1 MRKNVGSRAAAML
14 LSVLVAMTSVPLPAQ
29 ADAQTGP
36 DTSCAVLAGGRTVNA
51 ALKGLAGDTVPDPSK
66 AGSVS
71 DRKITGIRLSST
83 APDAEEQTVNIAAQG
98 SPDVYA
104 WFVPSGTLPHTGSA
118 PSDAEG
124 GADAAAVEA
133 APAAETQEAAPAE
146 TPAPTEAPAEEAAPA
161 ETAPSEEQQAASQPA
176 ADRTESQPAAVS
188 EPSGTVVVTPE
199 EETTAASS
207 AQEAAQAASS
217 ADSAASASSAA
228 AAEEDPDAK
237 GVICVY
243 TSAPSIAYG
252 TDAVSMFEGM
262 TVLNSL
268 NGLSSFDFSKVSDAS
283 RMFYGDAV
291 LSDITPIAEYDG
303 SSVTK
308 ADRTFEGTKV
318 NASAVPAWYV
328 KANTVTSDETD
339 SETAQAVSEASAAG
353 STADPSAESVESVA
367 ESAASSAS
375 ETVSTA
381 ETEAGSTE
389 SAAESAVSSGA
400 VSTAES
406 AAESTAESGL
416 SDEDKTVAER
426 LYNYFAN
433 YSDGGASWDITAEF
447 VTTEPQDTYRE
458 NTAPVE
464 LYVPAP
470 GQDGTDSAAEP
481 AADTAA
487 DSAAEPAVDAAADNT
502 AESAA
507 SALPKTGRKGTL
519 PKTDISW
526 VKLYARDGQER
537 YGTWSTGYYKVQA
550 SDGNTYLSICMNPS
564 FKAPARVE
572 TYSGGRLTEIL
583 NATARKVLYYGEGG
597 QGDLGYGLAATHL
610 ALSKAMGSGDWA
622 YRADSGTISRAN
634 AMLKRLSSF
643 PDVPSGVKAYK
654 ITTYGSHKQNLLF
667 IEKVHTSTAYVTKRS
682 ANSRQSNTDRY
693 SLAGAI
699 YEILDKNNKVVD
711 ILKTTK
717 GGNSNKVELY
727 PGTYTIKEKQASKGF
742 RLNTEVKTFTVANDG
757 STIHITFDEPLYR
770 HGSLK
775 IRKVASAWNTDL
787 SGASFRLDEWSAK
800 RNQFVTSGYKLNATG
815 SSSWKSDELYET
827 DDNQGRFRVVETG
840 VPTHAFGLNG
850 TYEFNV
856 TQSTSRTFTVPN
868 DTENVI
874 RIVKTDPY
882 DTSVRLAGAEFSVQQ
897 YNSAAGRY
905 EDYKK
910 ITAAN
915 YNASTGVYSIPVR
928 NTAQNRGM
936 YRITETK
943 APDGY
948 QPNFTRDITVRAN
961 SPYELEVMNAFNIS
975 LFPKGRIEIAKTDT
989 STGASITD
997 EEALTAEFDVYE
1009 WQGQTSQYR
1018 KVGVLT
1024 WDSKAKKFVSGD
1036 LPIRIKADH
1045 PTRTASSTLNWNEGK
1060 YRVVEKTAPLGF
1072 VNSGWA
1078 KEFTFTTKDLN
1089 QTEVLSDAVSN
1100 TPNEYKIYKVSAK
1113 DGKPVNAVFRLAASG
1128 KDKTVYVN
1136 GTKTTVTAA
1145 GVEVSTRDGVIT
1157 LSRIEAGAYTYTEVA
1172 VDAPYIVEK
1181 AASGAFSVNASGLV
1195 SDADE
1200 KAKGQASATLEN
1212 SPAVELYI
1220 EKKSAE
1226 QDVVE
1231 NGFPA
1236 GTEFRIEEYSAAL
1249 KGYRYYATAAYGQ
1262 KDGSDTGAF
1271 LDKTTKKPVMLT
1283 WTKSNQGRYRVA
1295 EIAATPGY
1303 VLDSTPKEVTLPDTI
1318 TENTPPVSVSFVNKP
1333 NGFFIHKQDTTG
1345 LELENCGFEIWNTDN
1360 RSLYDKT
1367 VMTTIKNASGTGDET
1382 KAMAAFRALPAGSY
1396 AYREVSAPNGY
1407 KVDPKTYTFKVS
1419 SAGMLTGQ
1427 DGKETDTLTVTVKD
1441 PQLTKFRL
1449 VKTDDKG
1456 RTYGKN
1462 GFPAG
1467 TVFAV
1472 YEWSEAAQ
1480 AYSTVPVRYIT
1491 YITDEDKTAG
1501 THPVI
1506 TDATKQRA
1514 GGSLPK
1520 TGRGGMLPKTG
1531 VKDSAEYNFTYGWND
1546 GTYMYLNVRN
1556 KSTGAVV
1563 KNVSI
1568 YVGAHIDANHKFST
1582 GAWTHDGITWY
1593 YRIANSK
1600 INVRKVSGVNLYSD
1614 AVYTD
1619 ASTRV
1624 PNRWEA
1630 NSGFGCFAS
1639 YKVYFEDESGKRIK
1653 TVTKNLGDYIVTGA
1667 PSLTKTGYA
1676 LTWKKLSTDG
1686 TYSAVQ
1692 ATPPGTT
1699 PEERSS
1705 RGTSTN
1711 YLAAHDE
1718 GTNKASEEQRNPYLH
1733 VKAFWTANTYHVHFD
1748 ANGGSGSMGDQ
1759 IMTYDTAANLT
1770 ANAFTRNGY
1779 TFNGW
1784 NTQANGKGTSYANM
1798 ASVRNLT
1805 STANGTVTL
1814 YAQWNLIKYTVTV
1827 KYDANGGTGSADQ
1840 QTFTSYGTDDGNKS
1854 IGAFHTGTI
1863 SRPGYTLA
1871 GWQVD
1876 GTGDTYT
1883 PDNAVKASWVHG
1895 HNGQTVTLKAQWT
1908 PKTYTIVYDGNG
1920 ADGGHMDNQTVQYDD
1935 TLTLKSGYTRT
1946 GYTFVDWLDGYGDH
1960 RSAGT
1965 SVTVKELAD
1974 KWMIPN
1980 HTDTFSFWAQW
1991 KPNEYK
1997 LTFDLD
2003 GGKASGTMPSSYTY
2017 GMVTT
2022 IPQPTKNGY
2031 NFLGWTSKA
2040 LGYTDP
2046 VENAVVLETQ
2056 TGDVDLT
2063 ANWAKA
2069 GSFVDPDTLKDPE
2082 MTVTA
2087 DNKGKFRVREVAA
2100 TEGYLLDQ
2108 SYKDVDLLRHTYTEN
2123 GNTTENKLSK
2133 TADGSMDQVPFTNK
2147 PNQYTIRKVDMSG
2160 SPVADVHFTVTDP
2173 SGKAQEYVTGKD
2185 GLISFTALVS
2195 GTWTYKESQAPDG
2208 YVLDP
2213 HTYSIVVSSPDHRVN
2228 GQEAADETIY
2238 NPDRKPKSFII
2249 KKVDEN
2255 GRAIPDVHFI
2265 VTNTK
2270 GETADVYTRNDGQYQ
2285 VIPKKDELN
2294 GTYKVQE
2301 ATWEEQ
2307 NKFQKNHP
2315 GQILKIDPTV
2325 YTVTMKDG
2333 VFVPEEV
2340 VLTIRNETNH
2350 FVLKKVSEDGKTL
2363 IPGASF
2369 RIWNDRT
2376 DAGAY
2381 DQTLTTDE
2389 KGEIRVDSLVTGTW
2403 HYEETG
2409 APDGYRLDPK
2419 RHDFTVDEN
2428 GRVSG
2433 QWTYTVTVK
2442 EIPMTFTLKKTGADG
2457 KALAGASFHIWN
2469 DRTDTGAYDK
2479 TLTTGA
2485 DGTIAVRGLMPG
2497 AYHYQETAAPAGY
2510 LVDHAVRNVTLEAG
2524 KDASVTAADRQNRFT
2539 VRKTD
2544 KNGKAIAGAEFGFT
2558 FTPAANGTTASVVT
2572 ATSSVKTTED
2582 GTKLYLWKAGAD
2594 GTVVFNGLAA
2604 GTYTYRETAAPN
2616 GYKVNPDVYT
2626 MTVSDDGTV
2635 HAAALA
2641 DGADPSGLATKAGE
2655 GDANLEASVSDLE
2668 QLSFTPVV
2676 KKKDAETGKAL
2687 SGAVFELDV
2696 ADGTGWKKVSTSAW
2710 NADRE
2715 LYTFPIVSSGDGGTQ
2730 YRIVEIQAPDG
2741 YVCDYSRVFTPDE
2754 AAAFEVPYEFDADNT
2769 PNQVTLRKTDEDG
2782 NVLAQFDGFNVAM
2795 QGNADWT
2802 YAGQRFVKAVNG
2814 EAVLERLAAGTYT
2827 YSEDWDHIPE
2837 GFLPDT
2843 DETGTMRVHTFT
2855 VAKDGSIIQSDGTPA
2870 SRAAFTLKDR
2880 PETTGTIKL
2889 HKTDRDGKD
2898 MTGAAFAVYAWS
2910 RAKGAYASD
2919 PVGTLS
2925 YNETDKLYT
2934 SGPLSIT
2941 ADNLGRFRIVET
2953 ASGKDAYPAG
2963 RTADV
2968 VFAEGETEK
2977 TVTMVDQPNQL
2988 PVRKTDGA
2996 GKALAGA
3003 VFTLEDKAYYES
3015 GEKAHA
3021 DGKDAEPFAAT
3032 ATSGSDG
3039 IARFLAIPTGT
3050 YVLYESAGVPGYA
3063 VDTAVHEVVVDEAY
3077 NITVDGKAVQVADSG
3092 AVTVGGK
3099 ASGNAAL
3106 TVVNR
3111 ENRLT
3116 VRKTDPDKKPYA
3128 GVSFKLVRYADPLYD
3143 TELKDGTSG
3152 TAPAAQETRTGTTG
3166 TDGTVSWNRLADGY
3180 WYLEETAVPQGV
3192 TLCTEKRMIL
3202 VRNGLLSLGYG
3213 EDSQVELTYTIW
3225 DGTPFE
3231 GHLYLK
3237 KVDKDTK
3244 EVLKDAVFS
3253 VYEWNTVAQDPLID
3267 RKDPVA
3273 VMKYNAVHDRYETW
3287 KQESGKD
3294 VWDTALPITDENQ
3307 ALFMVVETKA
3317 PAGHAAEDL
3326 FRKVNL
3332 YDQRTQTITIE
3343 NPKMGRLII
3352 EKYDEDTYTE
3362 DSFDDAV
3369 KLDGAQF
3376 SFWKDGDEAHAKT
3389 YTTGEGETGGK
3400 HDAEH
3405 HGRIIITGLE
3415 AGATYHYRE
3424 TKAPAGYSCDTSVRT
3439 ITVTGYG
3446 WINGEKGD
3454 VVVRVADKKMN
3465 PITLHT
3471 GGTGRTLLYIGG
3483 AALLGLFGALAGIR
3497 KAKARKAEAA
3507 ADASADTEA
3516 EDKDQKE

>member
-1 MRKNVGSRAAAML
+1 MRKNVGSRTAAML

-51 ALKGLAGDTVPDPSK
+51 ALKGLAGNAVPDPSK

-161 ETAPSEEQQAASQPA
+161 ETAPAEEQQAASQPA

-252 TDAVSMFEGM
+252 TDTVSMFEGM
-262 TVLNSL
+262 TVLDSL
-268 NGLSSFDFSKVSDAS
+268 NGLSSFDFSRVEDAS
-283 RMFYGDAV
+283 RMFYGDAS
-291 LSDITPIAEYDG
+291 LSDLSPIAAYDG

-308 ADRTFEGTKV
+308 ADHTFEGTKV
-318 NASAVPAWYV
+318 SASAVPDWYV
-328 KANTVTSDETD
+328 KANTVASDETD
-339 SETAQAVSEASAAG
+339 SETERAVSEAAA
-353 STADPSAESVESVA
+353 AESVEPAAESMSSSVPETMSTA
-367 ESAASSAS
+367 ESAA
-375 ETVSTA
+375 EDTA
-381 ETEAGSTE
+381 
-389 SAAESAVSSGA
+389 SAAESSASSSSEAVGA
-400 VSTAES
+400 AES

-416 SDEDKTVAER
+416 SDEDKAVAER
-426 LYNYFAN
+426 IYNYFAN
-433 YSDGGASWDITAEF
+433 YSDGGSSWDITAEY
-447 VTTEPQDTYRE
+447 VGTEPQDTYHVDTTPTEIRV
-458 NTAPVE
+458 TAD
-464 LYVPAP
+464 
-470 GQDGTDSAAEP
+470 DGTDSAAEP
-481 AADTAA
+481 AVDTAA
-487 DSAAEPAVDAAADNT
+487 DST

-507 SALPKTGRKGTL
+507 SVLPKTGRKGTL

-526 VKLYARDGQER
+526 VRLYTRDGQAR

-564 FKAPARVE
+564 FKSPARVE
-572 TYSGGRLTEIL
+572 TYSGARLTEVM

-634 AMLKRLSSF
+634 AMLKRLSSL

-654 ITTYGSHKQNLLF
+654 ITTYGSRKQNLLF
-667 IEKVHTSTAYVTKRS
+667 IEKARTATTYVSKVS
-682 ANSRQSNTDRY
+682 ADSRQSNTSHY

-727 PGTYTIKEKQASKGF
+727 PGTYTIREKQASKGF
-742 RLNTEVKTFTVANDG
+742 RLNTKKQTFTVPNDG
-757 STIHITFDEPLYR
+757 RPVHITFEEPLYR
-770 HGSLK
+770 HGSLR

-815 SSSWKSDELYET
+815 RSSWKSDELYET

-897 YNSAAGRY
+897 YNSAAGKY

-915 YNASTGVYSIPVR
+915 YNASTGVYSIAVR

-1009 WQGQTSQYR
+1009 WQAQTSQYR
-1018 KVGVLT
+1018 KVGILT

-1036 LPIRIKADH
+1036 LPVRIRADH
-1045 PTRTASSTLNWNEGK
+1045 PAKTAVSTINWNEGK
-1060 YRVVEKTAPLGF
+1060 YRVVERTAPNGF

-1100 TPNEYKIYKVSAK
+1100 TPNEYKINKVSAM
-1113 DGKPVNAVFRLAASG
+1113 DGKPVEAVFRLSTTG
-1128 KDKTVYVN
+1128 KDKTLYVN
-1136 GTKTTVTAA
+1136 GTKTTVTAS
-1145 GVEVSTRDGVIT
+1145 GVEVETKNGVIT
-1157 LSRIEAGAYTYTEVA
+1157 LSKIEAGSYTYKEVS
-1172 VDAPYIVEK
+1172 VDAPYLIER
-1181 AASGAFSVNASGLV
+1181 ATSGTFSVSASGLV

-1200 KAKGQASATLEN
+1200 KAKGQASVTVEN
-1212 SPAVELYI
+1212 APAVELDI
-1220 EKKSAE
+1220 EKKSSE
-1226 QDVVE
+1226 EDVVE

-1236 GTEFRIEEYSAAL
+1236 GTEFRVEEYSAAL
-1249 KGYRYYATAAYGQ
+1249 KGYRYYATAVYGQ
-1262 KDGSDTGAF
+1262 KDGNGAYAF
-1271 LDKTTKKPVMLT
+1271 LDKTTGKPVMLA
-1283 WTKSNQGRYRVA
+1283 WTKANQGKYRVA
-1295 EIAATPGY
+1295 ETAATPGY
-1303 VLDSTPKEVTLPDTI
+1303 VLDGTPKDVTLPDTI
-1318 TENTPPVSVSFVNKP
+1318 TKDTDPVSVSFVNKP
-1333 NGFFIHKQDTTG
+1333 NGFFIHKTDSAGQ
-1345 LELENCGFEIWNTDN
+1345 ELENCGFEVWNTDN
-1360 RSLYDKT
+1360 RALYDKT
-1367 VMTTIKNASGTGDET
+1367 VTTKIRNASGSGDET
-1382 KAMAAFRALPAGSY
+1382 KAMAAFRVLPAGSY

-1407 KVDPKTYTFKVS
+1407 KVDAKTYTFKVS
-1419 SAGMLTGQ
+1419 SAGMLTGP
-1427 DGKETDTLTVTVKD
+1427 DGKETDALTVTVKD
-1441 PQLTKFRL
+1441 PQSTTFRL

-1456 RTYGKN
+1456 KTYGKN

-1491 YITDEDKTAG
+1491 YLTDEDKAAG

-1520 TGRGGMLPKTG
+1520 TGRIGMLPKTG
-1531 VKDSAEYNFTYGWND
+1531 VKDSAKYDFTFGWND

-1563 KNVSI
+1563 KNVPI
-1568 YVGAHIDANHKFST
+1568 YVGAHIDSNHKFAT
-1582 GAWTHDGITWY
+1582 GTWTHDGIIWY

-1600 INVRKVSGVNLYSD
+1600 INIREKVSGVNLYAD
-1614 AVYTD
+1614 TVHTD

-1624 PNRWEA
+1624 PNRWTA

-1639 YKVYFEDESGKRIK
+1639 YKVYFEDASGRTIK
-1653 TVTKNLGDYIVTGA
+1653 TVTKHLGDYIVTNA

-1686 TYSAVQ
+1686 TYSAVKE
-1692 ATPPGTT
+1692 TPPGTT
-1699 PEERSS
+1699 SEERSS

-1711 YLAAHDE
+1711 YLAAYDE

-1733 VKAFWTANTYHVHFD
+1733 VKAFWTANTYHVHFN
-1748 ANGGSGSMGDQ
+1748 ANGGTGSMGDQ
-1759 IMTYDTAANLT
+1759 TMTYDKAANLT
-1770 ANAFTRNGY
+1770 ANAFSRKGY
-1779 TFNGW
+1779 TFAGW
-1784 NTQANGKGTSYANM
+1784 NTQANGKGTSYANK

-1805 STANGTVTL
+1805 STANGTVNL

-1920 ADGGHMDNQTVQYDD
+1920 ADGGRMDNQTVQYDGTF
-1935 TLTLKSGYTRT
+1935 TLSESGFTKT
-1946 GYTFVDWLDGYGDH
+1946 GYTFVNWKDGYGNY

-1965 SVTVKELAD
+1965 SVSVKELAD

-1980 HTDTFSFWAQW
+1980 NTDSFAFWAQW
-1991 KPNEYK
+1991 SRSVY
-1997 LTFDLD
+1997 TITYTLD
-2003 GGKASGTMPSSYTY
+2003 GGTLDGAPQTY
-2017 GMVTT
+2017 AAGMATT
-2022 IPQPTKNGY
+2022 IPQPAKSGY
-2031 NFLGWTSKA
+2031 NFIGWTSKA

-2046 VENAVVLETQ
+2046 VENAVILETQ

-2108 SYKDVDLLRHTYTEN
+2108 SYKDVDLLHHTYTEN
-2123 GNTTENKLSK
+2123 GGKTVNKLEK
-2133 TADGSMDQVPFTNK
+2133 TADGMDQVSFTNK
-2147 PNQYTIRKVDMSG
+2147 PNQYTIRKVDLSG
-2160 SPVADVHFTVTDP
+2160 SPVAGVHFTVTDP
-2173 SGKAQEYVTGKD
+2173 AGKAQDYVTGDD
-2185 GLISFTALVS
+2185 GLITFTALTS

-2249 KKVDEN
+2249 MKEDEN
-2255 GRAIPDVHFI
+2255 GQAIPDVRFY

-2270 GETADVYTRNDGQYQ
+2270 GEMAKVYTLSDESMYGQYP
-2285 VIPKKDELN
+2285 VRPKKDELN

-2301 ATWEEQ
+2301 APWEDQ
-2307 NKFQKNHP
+2307 DRFQKYHP
-2315 GQILKIDPTV
+2315 DRILKIDPTV
-2325 YTVTMKDG
+2325 YTVTLKDG
-2333 VFVPEEV
+2333 VFQPENV
-2340 VLTIRNETNH
+2340 ILKIRNDTNH
-2350 FVLKKVSEDGKTL
+2350 FVLKKMSKDGKTL
-2363 IPGASF
+2363 IPGASY
-2369 RIWNDRT
+2369 RVWNDQT
-2376 DAGAY
+2376 GAEAY
-2381 DQTLTTDE
+2381 DKTFRTDE
-2389 KGEIRVDSLVTGTW
+2389 KGEIRVDSLIPGTW

-2409 APDGYRLDPK
+2409 APDGYKLDPE
-2419 RHDFTVDEN
+2419 RHDFTVDAN
-2428 GRVSG
+2428 GRING
-2433 QWTYTVTVK
+2433 QWTYTVTVN
-2442 EIPMTFTLKKTGADG
+2442 ESPTTFTLRKTGADG
-2457 KALAGASFHIWN
+2457 KPLAGATFRIWN
-2469 DRTDTGAYDK
+2469 DRTDSGAYDR
-2479 TLTTGA
+2479 TLTTGQ
-2485 DGTIAVRGLMPG
+2485 DGRITVEGLMPG
-2497 AYHYQETAAPAGY
+2497 EYHYQETAAPAGY
-2510 LVDHAVRNVTLEAG
+2510 LVDHAVRNVTMASG
-2524 KDASVTAADRQNRFT
+2524 QDADVTAADKQNRFT

-2558 FTPAANGTTASVVT
+2558 FTPAADGTAASVVT
-2572 ATSSVKTTED
+2572 ATSSVKTAAD

-2594 GTVVFNGLAA
+2594 GSVVFNGLAA

-2616 GYKVNPDVYT
+2616 GYKINPDVYT

-2641 DGADPSGLATKAGE
+2641 DGADPSGLATKAGA
-2655 GDANLEASVSDLE
+2655 GDAELEASVSDPE
-2668 QLSFTPVV
+2668 QLHFTPVV
-2676 KKKDAETGKAL
+2676 LKKDAETGKKL

-2696 ADGTGWKKVSTSAW
+2696 ADGNGWKKISTSAW

-2715 LYTFPIVSSGDGGTQ
+2715 LYTFPDVATGDGGTQ
-2730 YRIVEIQAPDG
+2730 YRIVEVTAPDG

-2754 AAAFEVPYEFDADNT
+2754 AAAYEVPFEFDADNT
-2769 PNQVTLRKTDEDG
+2769 PNQVTLRKTDGDG

-2795 QGNADWT
+2795 QGKADWT

-2843 DETGTMRVHTFT
+2843 DESGTMRVHTFT

-2870 SRAAFTLKDR
+2870 SRAAFTLKDL
-2880 PETTGTIKL
+2880 PETTGTIRL

-2953 ASGKDAYPAG
+2953 ASGKEAYPAG

-2968 VFAEGETEK
+2968 VFTEGETEK
-2977 TVTMVDQPNQL
+2977 TVAMVDQPNQL
-2988 PVRKTDGA
+2988 PVRKTDGN
-2996 GKALAGA
+2996 GRALAGA
-3003 VFTLEDKAYYES
+3003 VFTLIDKAYYES
-3015 GEKAHA
+3015 GEKTHV
-3021 DGKDAEPFAAT
+3021 DGKDAEPYTAT
-3032 ATSGSDG
+3032 ATAGADG
-3039 IARFLAIPTGT
+3039 MARFLAIPTGT
-3050 YVLYESAGVPGYA
+3050 YVLYESAGVSGYA
-3063 VDTAVHEVVVDEAY
+3063 LDTTPHTVVVDEAY
-3077 NITVDGKAVQVADSG
+3077 NITVDGKAVQVEDSG
-3092 AVTVGGK
+3092 AVTFDGK

-3143 TELKDGTSG
+3143 TELTDGTSG
-3152 TAPAAQETRTGTTG
+3152 KTPAALETRTGTTG
-3166 TDGTVSWNRLADGY
+3166 TDGTVSWKRLADGY
-3180 WYLEETAVPQGV
+3180 WYLEETTVPQGV

-3213 EDSQVELTYTIW
+3213 EDSQAELTYTIW

-3267 RKDPVA
+3267 RKDPVT
-3273 VMKYNAVHDRYETW
+3273 VMKYNAAHDRYETW
-3287 KQESGKD
+3287 KQEGGKD

-3352 EKYDEDTYTE
+3352 EKYDENTYTE

-3376 SFWKDGDEAHAKT
+3376 SFWKDGDEAHART

-3415 AGATYHYRE
+3415 AGVTYHYRE

-3439 ITVTGYG
+3439 VTVTGYG

-3507 ADASADTEA
+3507 ADASADTDA
-3516 EDKDQKE
+3516 EDTDQKE